1 MAYHLSKRNR
11 QKLAPFLKMLE
22 EASKDVVFS
31 VSSPAYF
38 AQQLRNA
45 FGTTHPHLRD
55 KFSLRTTASQVVCTY
70 THLQIT
76 LDTFNIVENTVSI
89 FEIAQAILEGNIPIK
104 FLDVHI
110 IPEDLSSLRELCA
123 QKNLKLI
130 YNHPILEITNG

>member
-1 MAYHLSKRNR
+1 
-11 QKLAPFLKMLE
+11 MLE

-55 KFSLRTTASQVVCTY
+55 KFALRTTASQVVCTY

-76 LDTFNIVENTVSI
+76 LDTLNIVDYPVTV
-89 FEIAQAILEGNIPIK
+89 FEVAQAILEGNVPIK
-104 FLDVHI
+104 FTSVEI
-110 IPEDLSSLRELCA
+110 IPEDLSALQELVVS
-123 QKNLKLI
+123 KNLVLK